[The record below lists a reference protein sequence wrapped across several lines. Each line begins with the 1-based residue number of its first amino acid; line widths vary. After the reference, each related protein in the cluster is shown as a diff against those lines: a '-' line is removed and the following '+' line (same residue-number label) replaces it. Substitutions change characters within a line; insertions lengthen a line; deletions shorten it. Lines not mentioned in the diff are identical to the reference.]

1 MGVFLFV
8 DINGI
13 KTHYVTSGNGEN
25 ILLLHGWGTS
35 VEPFKGII
43 TLLEKHFC
51 VTALDLPGFGQ
62 TDEPRIA
69 FGVDDYVDFVLNFIA
84 EMKCKKLIIL
94 GHSLGGRITI
104 KLSSRKNLP
113 FEISK
118 IILVDSAGIKPRKT
132 AIQKAKQSVFKL
144 SKKFLTT
151 KTGQKL
157 FPNALENM
165 KNKLGS
171 ADYRNATEIM
181 RQTLV
186 RVVNEDLTPYL
197 SRITAPS
204 TLLIWGENDDATP
217 LSDGKL
223 METLIPESGLAI
235 VKNAGHYP
243 FLEQPYIF
251 NSILKSYLGI

>member
-1 MGVFLFV
+1 MFIK
-8 DINGI
+8 INGI
-13 KTHYVTSGNGEN
+13 KTHYITSGNGEN

-62 TDEPRIA
+62 TDEPKIA
-69 FGVDDYVDFVLNFIA
+69 FGVDDYVDFILKFIS

-113 FEISK
+113 FDISK
-118 IILVDSAGIKPRKT
+118 IILVDSAGIKPKKSVVQKT
-132 AIQKAKQSVFKL
+132 KQGLYKI
-144 SKKFLTT
+144 SKKILMS
-151 KTGQKL
+151 KAGQKL
-157 FPNALENM
+157 FPDALENM

-171 ADYRNATEIM
+171 DDYRNATEIM

-217 LSDGKL
+217 LCDGQL
-223 METLIPESGLAI
+223 MEKLIPQSGLAV
-235 VKNAGHYP
+235 VKNSGHYP

-251 NSILKSYLGI
+251 NSILKSYLGIK